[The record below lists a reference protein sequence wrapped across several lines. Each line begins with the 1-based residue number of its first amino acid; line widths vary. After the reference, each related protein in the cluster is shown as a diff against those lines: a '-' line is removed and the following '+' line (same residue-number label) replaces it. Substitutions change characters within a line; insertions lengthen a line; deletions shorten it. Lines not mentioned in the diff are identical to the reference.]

1 MIVFFSMFFL
11 SSAKL
16 FFFRVIVTRLNRFR
30 SRNYSDNSG
39 GDGGGVNDNDGGND
53 DTVYRGSGADAQLI
67 ILISSI
73 TTPPAI

>member
-1 MIVFFSMFFL
+1 MFFFCRQR
-11 SSAKL
+11 SC

-39 GDGGGVNDNDGGND
+39 GDGGGYGNDGGNDKD

>member
-16 FFFRVIVTRLNRFR
+16 FFFRMIVTRLNRFR
-30 SRNYSDNSG
+30 SRNYSDNS